1 MIKISFNY
9 DKNYRFD
16 FDEKRLAKKIAK
28 TVFDMEKLEGS
39 FSFDVSLV
47 TKDKIRAINK
57 RARGINKITD
67 VLSFPFV
74 EDESVGASTASP
86 LFDYVSRTI
95 FLGDIVICYDKI
107 ISQAKLYGHSVK
119 REYSFLLTHS
129 MLHLLGYDHM
139 KKKEEKIMFDKQDK
153 VLDTLKITR

>member
-28 TVFDMEKLEGS
+28 TIFDMEKLYGS

-47 TKDKIRAINK
+47 TKDKIRLIN
-57 RARGINKITD
+57 RRTREVNRTTD

-74 EDESVGASTASP
+74 GS
-86 LFDYVSRTI
+86 DYDTKTI

-107 ISQAKLYGHSVK
+107 ISQAKLYGHSVR

-129 MLHLLGYDHM
+129 LFHLLGYDHM
-139 KKKEEKIMFDKQDK
+139 TKKD
-153 VLDTLKITR
+153 